1 MLCDEHH
8 DSDSDKCSAL
18 QKTEER
24 IFFEARVM
32 KWWAE
37 SGEGGSRAS
46 ELGSGEMIGG
56 WRAEANVGQMYQS
69 ASVALLLK
77 IIYQRVSGFDVMDI
91 ARLD

>member
-1 MLCDEHH
+1 MFGFAEDRGAE
-8 DSDSDKCSAL
+8 
-18 QKTEER
+18 
-24 IFFEARVM
+24 FFEARVM
-32 KWWAE
+32 KWWVE

-46 ELGSGEMIGG
+46 ELGSGDGGGKMIGG

-77 IIYQRVSGFDVMDI
+77 IIYQCVSGSDVMDI

>member
-1 MLCDEHH
+1 
-8 DSDSDKCSAL
+8 
-18 QKTEER
+18 
-24 IFFEARVM
+24 
-32 KWWAE
+32 
-37 SGEGGSRAS
+37 
-46 ELGSGEMIGG
+46 MIGG